1 MNKIVLALMAG
12 MFFLQSCLDDSGNY
26 SYSDLIPI
34 EVDSTNIA
42 SSYRITQWDY
52 LVIDPA
58 VKQGT
63 DDSNLSY
70 EWRIFQSSGMPN
82 TETGEIID
90 DVVGT
95 ERKLN
100 YQVTTPPGSYTL
112 GFTITDKQNGVS
124 TVLTRPINIES
135 FAPVGLMVIH
145 GDADSSDVS
154 ILVNDRIVPDVTK
167 DEVEHNIFSSTNGHR
182 VPGAPGKVAYIIN
195 TQSVYIFTK
204 GSDGGYRSRGSDLE
218 VLDAYADMFTD
229 PLAENEINFQDYN
242 AWSYNDILINDGKL
256 YFAMQASTTF
266 TQFGVPAFG
275 MEYYAEPF
283 IGVNDRG
290 IYQGVFYDRLS
301 KRFLYVDY
309 QKTVKEFM
317 EPVGG
322 SGFNMNDV
330 GMDMVYAEH
339 GFNNYWYC
347 LMRDPEAETNYYV
360 YVCNITVGDYGT
372 VNIGA
377 ARYDVSACTDLKD
390 ATAFSVSNRADLLF
404 YATPTEVKLCN
415 YTNSGNAGV
424 SLYSLPDDLIAEG
437 YEINM
442 LWMFK
447 ESSSENNG
455 KLLYVGIY
463 NEAADEGKLLE
474 CQIVETSGEIV
485 SVKTYDGFKRITH
498 LDYKSL

>member
-1 MNKIVLALMAG
+1 MNKIVLAWMVG

-42 SSYRITQWDY
+42 SSYRVTQLDY

-82 TETGEIID
+82 TETGKIVD

-100 YQVTTPPGSYTL
+100 YQVTTPPGAYTL
-112 GFTITDKQNGVS
+112 GFTVTDKQNGVS
-124 TVLTRPINIES
+124 TVLTRPINVES

-154 ILVNDRIVPDVTK
+154 ILVNDRIVPDVAK
-167 DEVEHNIFSSTNGHR
+167 DEVKHNIFSTTNGHR
-182 VPGAPGKVAYIIN
+182 VPGAPGKVAYVIN
-195 TQSVYIFTK
+195 TQNVYIFTK
-204 GSDGGYRSRGSDLE
+204 GDKGGYRSRGSDLE
-218 VLDAYADMFTD
+218 VLDTYADMFMES
-229 PLAENEINFQDYN
+229 LSEGEINFQDYN
-242 AWSYNDILINDGKL
+242 VWSYNDVLINDGKL
-256 YFAMQASTTF
+256 YFATQASTTF

-275 MEYYAEPF
+275 IEYDAEPF
-283 IGVNDRG
+283 IGIDANGYG
-290 IYQGVFYDRLS
+290 IYQGVIYDRLS
-301 KRFLYVDY
+301 KRFLYANS
-309 QKTVKEFM
+309 QKVLTEFKA
-317 EPVGG
+317 PTTG
-322 SGFNMNDV
+322 SFNLNEV
-330 GMDMVYAEH
+330 GMDMVYAES
-339 GFNNYWYC
+339 GFNKYWYC
-347 LMRDPEAETNYYV
+347 LMKDPEMETNYYV
-360 YVCNITVGDYGT
+360 YVCAFTQYDDGNRGV
-372 VNIGA
+372 A
-377 ARYDVSACTDLKD
+377 KYDVSACADLKD
-390 ATAFSVSNRADLLF
+390 ATAFAVSNRADLLF
-404 YATPTEVKLCN
+404 YATPTEVKQCN
-415 YTNSGNAGV
+415 YTNNGASV
-424 SLYSLPDDLIAEG
+424 SRYKLPDDLIAEG

-447 ESSSENNG
+447 ESGATNEG
-455 KLLYVGIY
+455 KLLYIGIY